1 MLSDSLPTAFG
12 PVKNVICLFGLNGSR
27 KLYLSGFNSARASF
41 SFPGFFRAELRSF
54 VLTRAISASM
64 SLAKSESFEV
74 ASSPSITEKP
84 VSYRFEFVNNLCWT
98 YSSFSFGV
106 LDTRPLVASGR
117 PPIFDSPVTRY
128 APEET
133 LAYEKVIER
142 IIASSLSWM
151 QIKRH
156 FPCDPGLEAL
166 LRSRGKNANSD
177 AIVGIGIV
185 SAYYC

>member
-1 MLSDSLPTAFG
+1 ML
-12 PVKNVICLFGLNGSR
+12 
-27 KLYLSGFNSARASF
+27 
-41 SFPGFFRAELRSF
+41 LR
-54 VLTRAISASM
+54 ISAS
-64 SLAKSESFEV
+64 K
-74 ASSPSITEKP
+74 T
-84 VSYRFEFVNNLCWT
+84 SYAENSNDEAHHFDICSDVRFLPGTKVT
-98 YSSFSFGV
+98 SK
-106 LDTRPLVASGR
+106 GR